1 MQKKIAVFCIM
12 LIVCSLCA
20 CSSKDKPTNGTQKE
34 TVDDNTVTMEHIL
47 SEIISS
53 EINETNTT
61 SGVNDTDGES
71 DTLDNKDTQEHASET
86 ESSTLELET
95 YLDINTIPIEK
106 SVEIRGNSVVQISP
120 ISGWGYQTTEFKYN
134 GEALQSVQVTAFAM
148 LAITDEDYEIYKQT
162 YETMGYT
169 DVKKEEVYK
178 ITAVCNDI
186 SKSDF
191 WSYANY
197 NKENLKKKLLGEKI
211 EEEIPTVA
219 HSVAWED
226 IKYIPEGMPKLA
238 DSVSD
243 DFSNPIAN
251 GFSVVWNELPQK
263 DMEAMR
269 KKLEKWSGS
278 VFSKPSDSDL
288 IVYLVNTDK
297 LMMSIYY
304 YTTLTNEEPQCSI
317 TVSIYK

>member
-1 MQKKIAVFCIM
+1 MKKKIAMISIM
-12 LIVCSLCA
+12 IMACSLCA
-20 CSSKDKPTNGTQKE
+20 CSEKDKPTNVTQKE
-34 TVDDNTVTMEHIL
+34 TVDDNTVTMEFV
-47 SEIISS
+47 SS
-53 EINETNTT
+53 EISETNDT
-61 SGVNDTDGES
+61 SGVNDTSNDES
-71 DTLDNKDTQEHASET
+71 DTLDNKDTQEHINET
-86 ESSTLELET
+86 QSSMLELET

-106 SVEIRGNSVVQISP
+106 SVEIRENSVVQISP

-134 GEALQSVQVTAFAM
+134 GETLQSVQMTTLAM
-148 LAITDEDYEIYKQT
+148 LAITDEDYEIFKQT

-169 DVKKEEVYK
+169 DIKKEEVYK

-197 NKENLKKKLLGEKI
+197 NKENLKKKLLGEEI
-211 EEEIPTVA
+211 TDEIPTVA

-226 IKYIPEGMPKLA
+226 IKYIPDGMPKLA

-278 VFSKPSDSDL
+278 VFSKYNDPGL
-288 IVYLVNTDK
+288 ITYLVDTDK
-297 LMMSIYY
+297 IMMSIFYQ
-304 YTTLTNEEPQCSI
+304 TSLETEEPQCSI